1 MNLFSTIKRSK
12 GDPKVLEKGPSS
24 LSPSDRLAR
33 SLGWFSIG
41 LGLVELFG
49 AHRLTRALG
58 LEGQETMVRAYGL
71 REIGAGMMTLSVDK
85 EVGLASRIAGDGIDI
100 VTLGAALHSDNPK
113 RDNVAIALVMVAGV
127 TLLDML
133 AVGSTTGRHTRHRGD
148 IRDFGERSG
157 FPKGISASRGLAREK
172 AKALAG

>member
-1 MNLFSTIKRSK
+1 MNLFSTLKRSK

-24 LSPSDRLAR
+24 LSSSDRLAR
-33 SLGWFSIG
+33 NLGWFSIG

-49 AHRLTRALG
+49 AHRITRTLG
-58 LEGQETMVRAYGL
+58 LDGQETMVRAYGL

-100 VTLGAALHSDNPK
+100 VTLGSALHSDNPK

-127 TLLDML
+127 TLLDLL
-133 AVGSTTGRHTRHRGD
+133 AVGATTGRHRRHRGD
-148 IRDFGERSG
+148 IRDFGDRSG
-157 FPKGISASRGLAREK
+157 FPKGLPASRGLAREK
-172 AKALAG
+172 VKALAG